1 MTNFN
6 KRKADI
12 ATFANS
18 YIPAERFMEKEIDIL
33 SRIIQRRRSIFP
45 ISYTEQE
52 IPVELI
58 KQVLESANYA
68 PTHKLTE
75 PWRFIVFRNE
85 GKMKLG
91 AELARLYKETVPA
104 HQFLQKKYDSIL
116 EKAAQANCIITLNAA
131 LHTDKVPEWEELA
144 ALACAV
150 QNMALTA
157 EALNIGAY
165 WSSPGLIDNLG
176 SFLKLEKNEK
186 CFGLF
191 YMGYHNEAPRDA
203 KRTPIADKV
212 KWVES

>member
-1 MTNFN
+1 
-6 KRKADI
+6 
-12 ATFANS
+12 
-18 YIPAERFMEKEIDIL
+18 MEKEIDIL
-33 SRIIQRRRSIFP
+33 SRIIKRRRSIFP

-58 KQVLESANYA
+58 RQILESANYA

-75 PWRFIVFRNE
+75 PWRFTVFRNE

-91 AELARLYKETVPA
+91 AELARLYKATMPE

-131 LHTDKVPEWEELA
+131 LHTDKIPEWEELA

-165 WSSPGLIDNLG
+165 WSSPGMIEDLKVFLNL
-176 SFLKLEKNEK
+176 NDQEK

-191 YMGYHNEAPRDA
+191 YMGYHNEAPREA
-203 KRTPIADKV
+203 KRTPIEDKV

>member
-1 MTNFN
+1 
-6 KRKADI
+6 
-12 ATFANS
+12 
-18 YIPAERFMEKEIDIL
+18 MEKEIDIL
-33 SRIIQRRRSIFP
+33 SRIIKRRRSIFP
-45 ISYTEQE
+45 ISYTAQE

-58 KQVLESANYA
+58 RQILESANYA

-75 PWRFIVFRNE
+75 PWRFTVFRNE

-91 AELARLYKETVPA
+91 AELARLYKATMPE

-116 EKAAQANCIITLNAA
+116 EKAAQANCIITLNAE
-131 LHTDKVPEWEELA
+131 LHGDKIPEWEELA

-165 WSSPGLIDNLG
+165 WSSPGMIADLKEFLNL
-176 SFLKLEKNEK
+176 NDREK

-191 YMGYHNEAPRDA
+191 YMGYHNEEPREA
-203 KRTPIADKV
+203 KRTPIEDKV